1 MALKATGDTTIQE
14 VKKELAARTSIPIN
28 QIQVKFRG
36 DDTLPDFTKVTA
48 NNPVPYFMF
57 NEFEPSEESLQE
69 WKKELRKK
77 NKVRLEDIN
86 WSQFKR

>member
-1 MALKATGDTTIQE
+1 M
-14 VKKELAARTSIPIN
+14 KKELALRTGIPIN

-36 DDTLPDFTKVTA
+36 DDTLPDSTKVNS

-77 NKVRLEDIN
+77 NKVKLEDVD